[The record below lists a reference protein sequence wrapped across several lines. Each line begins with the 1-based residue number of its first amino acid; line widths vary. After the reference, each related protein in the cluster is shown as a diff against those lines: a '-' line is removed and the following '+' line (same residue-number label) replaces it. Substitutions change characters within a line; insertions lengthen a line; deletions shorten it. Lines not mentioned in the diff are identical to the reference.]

1 MRVLGIRSV
10 KFLIYALQKNVRQ
23 AKKKIDLMCMFM
35 LIQSRVRA
43 CVCGFN
49 WTHISAIAIVQRR
62 ARSPKFKFSLLPIP
76 TFHMQILIDLSI
88 FLCVCAR
95 LNGRFPNK
103 PRPQKAANAQQIFAL
118 KSILFAIDY
127 WHVQNSHF
135 HSTFHVKSYLINF
148 FLWTECD
155 SFTCIEKKTVNNQ
168 IVDINT

>member
-10 KFLIYALQKNVRQ
+10 RFLIYALQKNVRQ
-23 AKKKIDLMCMFM
+23 AKKDRLNVYVHAHSVSC
-35 LIQSRVRA
+35 VRA
-43 CVCGFN
+43 CVCGFY

-155 SFTCIEKKTVNNQ
+155 SFIHSLASKRKR
-168 IVDINT
+168 